1 MAPLTDVPV
10 PALAPQR
17 FRELLGDRYEEVGEG
32 IEQARAL
39 FAGRVVWH
47 VNSTARGGGVAELL
61 QSLLAYSRGAG
72 VDARWTVIGGNPAF
86 FDVTKR
92 IHNHL
97 HGSAGDGGSLGE
109 AERRVYEESLAAPAA
124 ALARRVRPSDIV
136 YLHDP
141 QTAGM
146 VEKVRATGA
155 TVVWRCHVG
164 LDLPNAT
171 ARSAWDFLRPYV
183 LPADAYVFSR
193 EAYVWE
199 GLDSERIWIVAPS
212 IDAFSPKNQELD
224 PEAVVSIL
232 ARIGL
237 ADGARADGATFV
249 RVDGSPGRV
258 DRTAELDQDDVIPES
273 APLVTQVSRW
283 DRLKDPLGVVHGF
296 ASALADS
303 NARLLLAGP
312 AVAAVSDDPEGAE
325 VLAEVRTARESLPD
339 EVRSRVHLAC
349 LPMDD
354 IEENAA
360 IVNAI
365 QRRSEIIVQ
374 KSLAEGFGLTIA
386 EAMWKSRP
394 VVASGRGGI
403 LDQIVD
409 GESGVLLSDPLD
421 LEAYGAALQALLDDP
436 SRRERLG
443 ANARRR
449 VEEDFLGTRHLIQY
463 LRLLAGL
470 LERRGAD

>member
-1 MAPLTDVPV
+1 MTPLSDVPV
-10 PALAPQR
+10 AALAPQR
-17 FRELLGDRYEEVGEG
+17 FRELLGERYGEFEQG
-32 IEQARAL
+32 IEQARTL

-61 QSLLAYSRGAG
+61 QSLLAYTRGAG
-72 VDARWTVIGGNPAF
+72 VDARWCVIGGNPAF

-97 HGSAGDGGSLGE
+97 HGSAGDGGELGE
-109 AERRVYEESLAAPAA
+109 AERRVYEDSLAPPAA
-124 ALARRVRPSDIV
+124 ALVRRVRPSDIV

-146 VEKVRATGA
+146 ADAVRATGA

-164 LDLPNAT
+164 LDLPNAI
-171 ARSAWDFLRPYV
+171 ARGAWDFLRPYV
-183 LPADAYVFSR
+183 LSADAYVFSR
-193 EAYVWE
+193 QAYVWE

-224 PEAVVSIL
+224 EKAVASIL

-237 ADGARADGATFV
+237 ADRAGADGAAFV

-258 DRTAELDQDDVIPES
+258 DRAAELDQDGVIPGR

-283 DRLKDPLGVVHGF
+283 DRLKDPVGVVRGF

-303 NARLLLAGP
+303 DAHLLLAGP

-325 VLAEVRTARESLPD
+325 VLAEVRTARDSLPD
-339 EVRSRVHLAC
+339 GTRSRVHLAC

-360 IVNAI
+360 MVNAI

-409 GESGVLLSDPLD
+409 GESGVLLPDPLD
-421 LEAYGAALQALLDDP
+421 LEAYGAALQELLGDP
-436 SRRERLG
+436 SRRDRLG

-449 VEEDFLGTRHLIQY
+449 VEEDFLGTRHLTQY
-463 LRLLAGL
+463 LGLFADL
-470 LERRGAD
+470 LERRGDD